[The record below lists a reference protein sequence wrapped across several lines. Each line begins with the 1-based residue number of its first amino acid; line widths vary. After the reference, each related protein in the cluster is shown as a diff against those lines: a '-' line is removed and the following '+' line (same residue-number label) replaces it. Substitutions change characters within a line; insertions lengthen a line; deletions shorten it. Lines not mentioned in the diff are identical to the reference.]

1 VSGSTNLIVAP
12 ERLPLRNFPVLLCRF
27 GDPSNAAAVAHTVR
41 AALRRADFT
50 DGAQPLALA
59 FAWDRDPLHADLH
72 ALASGICQALPQTLR
87 SPTGLILLIDGDV
100 GMTLGRILTT
110 EVAPGARAIS
120 VDSVQLNEFDYV
132 DIGAVAQPANVVP
145 IVIKSLVF

>member
-1 VSGSTNLIVAP
+1 ML
-12 ERLPLRNFPVLLCRF
+12 F
-27 GDPSNAAAVAHTVR
+27 
-41 AALRRADFT
+41 
-50 DGAQPLALA
+50 
-59 FAWDRDPLHADLH
+59 
-72 ALASGICQALPQTLR
+72 R
-87 SPTGLILLIDGDV
+87 STGLILLIDGDV